1 MSHCLFD
8 RKYGEDMENRKNN
21 MGTLHLL
28 AACFVMY
35 GHHCALIGK
44 NTPIILGSFI
54 QALGVK
60 VIFII
65 SGYLITRSLYKDP
78 DRKGKNIFA
87 FFVKRIGRI
96 WPELVVCLAFSAF
109 IIGPI
114 FTDLS
119 IREYFG
125 SSSILIYVIYN
136 AGLFITYALPGL
148 FANNPYPHTVN
159 GALWTIPVEIM
170 LYIIVLLIYIVARNN
185 IHRKRLFCIVT
196 LVIIA
201 SFLCRLL
208 WFPTARIVIYAT
220 DWIQALNIMPYF
232 MIGGMAYI
240 YDIKKYLNIQMASI
254 LIFVFGSLYFSIGI
268 INEFFCLLILP
279 YFILSLSLN
288 EKQNLK
294 GKWMHSEYA
303 YGMYLYGFVI
313 QQCIIQKL
321 HVELAQPINEKVI
334 FFLSLICTY
343 FVAMLSNKYVYRPIY
358 MGIEKIIRRVSD
370 L

>member
-1 MSHCLFD
+1 
-8 RKYGEDMENRKNN
+8 
-21 MGTLHLL
+21 
-28 AACFVMY
+28 
-35 GHHCALIGK
+35 
-44 NTPIILGSFI
+44 
-54 QALGVK
+54 
-60 VIFII
+60 
-65 SGYLITRSLYKDP
+65 
-78 DRKGKNIFA
+78 
-87 FFVKRIGRI
+87 
-96 WPELVVCLAFSAF
+96 
-109 IIGPI
+109 
-114 FTDLS
+114 
-119 IREYFG
+119 
-125 SSSILIYVIYN
+125 
-136 AGLFITYALPGL
+136 
-148 FANNPYPHTVN
+148 
-159 GALWTIPVEIM
+159 
-170 LYIIVLLIYIVARNN
+170 
-185 IHRKRLFCIVT
+185 
-196 LVIIA
+196 
-201 SFLCRLL
+201 
-208 WFPTARIVIYAT
+208 
-220 DWIQALNIMPYF
+220 
-232 MIGGMAYI
+232 
-240 YDIKKYLNIQMASI
+240 MASI